1 MLELNAETRLQLE
14 EDILLQALPEV
25 DHYFAFNVENGD
37 NYKLNRTAHWVLT
50 TIGNGVNYSEIRQN
64 FSQKFE
70 VDGRTAEQDL
80 SEVLQYALENKIIK
94 EVTP

>member
-1 MLELNAETRLQLE
+1 MLELNAETRLQLKD
-14 EDILLQALPEV
+14 DILLQALPEL

-37 NYKLNRTAHWVLT
+37 NFKLNRTAHWVLT
-50 TIGNGVNYSEIRQN
+50 AIGNGINYSELSQN
-64 FSQKFE
+64 FSRKFE
-70 VDGRTAEQDL
+70 VAGRTAEQDL